1 MAAKSEEHRGDAR
14 VVAKSPCRS
23 GGPAIARHLRCVSR
37 GVIARQHGQSHNG
50 FGAGSVGLAF
60 HFMKEGYE

>member
-1 MAAKSEEHRGDAR
+1 MFMRRAGGGQIAVPG
-14 VVAKSPCRS
+14 

>member
-1 MAAKSEEHRGDAR
+1 VPSRQRRADYQWRTSGAT
-14 VVAKSPCRS
+14 
-23 GGPAIARHLRCVSR
+23 GGPAIARHLWCVLR